1 FPVEEQSG
9 ICLSDVVTRPDPDTA
24 CSLINPARRAL
35 DLAKV
40 PDGRF
45 IHHDV
50 ALSVSPL
57 PTEFLIAKRRR
68 VTQGAQ
74 DSFHP
79 RPVGNFGFHLHPC
92 FVTSRLPLPLAGH
105 HPLASILT

>member
-1 FPVEEQSG
+1 MNWKFARCWNSARLLMTRAALTDGLKGHLFRRAPGASFPVEEQSG
-9 ICLSDVVTRPDPDTA
+9 IGLSDVVTRPDPDTA

-68 VTQGAQ
+68 VTQGA
-74 DSFHP
+74 
-79 RPVGNFGFHLHPC
+79 
-92 FVTSRLPLPLAGH
+92 
-105 HPLASILT
+105 